1 MSDKYDIEYL
11 VVVRVEYS
19 VEPRDP
25 GAGFPDTDITIE
37 RVLMY
42 DQEIELT
49 NELKDAIRRDIK
61 HIIEEEEEEDY

>member
-1 MSDKYDIEYL
+1 MSNEYEIEYL
-11 VVVRVEYS
+11 VGIRVEYS

-37 RVLMY
+37 RVLIY

-49 NELKDAIRRDIK
+49 NELKDVIRRDIK
-61 HIIEEEEEEDY
+61 YIIKEEQEEDY